1 MPATALRR
9 SRRPG
14 KHQNLSAAPDPKAPG
29 SPTTNYK
36 VTGIRVLRSE
46 WAKFWTLRSTLIT
59 LGVAVFLLV
68 LFGAIAS
75 FTYSPDAVATGGP
88 PGPGSGDGDSDPVSL
103 ALTGVSFAQ
112 LAIGVLGVLLAA
124 GEYSTGMIRSTLAA
138 VPRRLPVLWSKAA
151 VIGPIA
157 LVLTTLGALAAF
169 QLGTFGLDG
178 ERIALSL
185 SDDGVLRSLVGAGVY
200 LGLVAVFG
208 VALGVLLR
216 NSAGA
221 IAALVGVLL
230 ILPGL
235 ASLLPDSW
243 YDTLSP
249 YFPSNAGSAV
259 YALHESSDAL
269 SPGVGLAVFAC
280 WVALTLAGAAYRL
293 VKTDV

>member
-1 MPATALRR
+1 MPGTTLRR
-9 SRRPG
+9 IQRPG
-14 KHQNLSAAPDPKAPG
+14 KSPNLSTAPESKPATPMAK
-29 SPTTNYK
+29 YK

-46 WAKFWTLRSTLIT
+46 WSKFWTLRSSWIT

-75 FTYSPDAVATGGP
+75 YTYSPDAVVTNGP
-88 PGPGSGDGDSDPVSL
+88 PGTGGGGDSNAVSL

-112 LAIGVLGVLLAA
+112 LAIGVLGVLLSA
-124 GEYSTGMIRSTLAA
+124 GEYSTGMIRSTIAA

-151 VIGPIA
+151 VLGPIA
-157 LVLTTLGALAAF
+157 LILTTIGALAAF
-169 QLGTFGLDG
+169 QLGTPGLDG
-178 ERIALSL
+178 EKIALSL
-185 SDDGVLRSLVGAGVY
+185 SDDGVLRSLAGAGVY

-216 NSAGA
+216 NSSGA

-235 ASLLPDSW
+235 ASLLPDSM

-249 YFPSNAGSAV
+249 YFPNNAGSAV
-259 YALHESSDAL
+259 YALHESSNAL
-269 SPGVGLAVFAC
+269 SPGAGLAVFAG

-293 VKTDV
+293 AKTDV

>member
-1 MPATALRR
+1 MPATV
-9 SRRPG
+9 SRRNRRPS
-14 KHQNLSAAPDPKAPG
+14 LSAAPDPTAPAPTAPA
-29 SPTTNYK
+29 SPAKYR
-36 VTGIRVLRSE
+36 VTGPRVLRSE
-46 WAKFWTLRSTLIT
+46 WAKFWTLRSSWIT

-68 LFGAIAS
+68 LFGTIAAY
-75 FTYSPDAVATGGP
+75 TYSPDAVGNGGP
-88 PGPGSGDGDSDPVSL
+88 PGPGSGSGDSDAVSL

-112 LAIGVLGVLLAA
+112 LAVGVLGVLLAA

-157 LVLTTLGALAAF
+157 LILTTLGALAAF
-169 QLGTFGLDG
+169 QLGAPGLDG
-178 ERIALSL
+178 EKIALSL
-185 SDDGVLRSLVGAGVY
+185 GDDGVLRSLAGAGLY

-216 NSAGA
+216 SSAGA

-259 YALHESSDAL
+259 YALHQSSDAL
-269 SPGVGLAVFAC
+269 SPGAGLAVFAG
-280 WVALTLAGAAYRL
+280 WVALALAGAAWRL
-293 VKTDV
+293 ARTDA

>member
-1 MPATALRR
+1 MTVTSLAPA
-9 SRRPG
+9 P
-14 KHQNLSAAPDPKAPG
+14 APDR
-29 SPTTNYK
+29 TTKYK
-36 VTGIRVLRSE
+36 VTGPRVLRAE
-46 WAKFWTLRSTLIT
+46 WAKFWSLRSTWIT

-75 FTYSPDAVATGGP
+75 YTYSPDAVAAGGP
-88 PGPGSGDGDSDPVSL
+88 PGPGSGSGDSDAVSL

-124 GEYSTGMIRSTLAA
+124 GEYTTGMIRSTLAA

-157 LVLTTLGALAAF
+157 VVLTTIGALAAF
-169 QLGTFGLDG
+169 QLGVPGLDG
-178 ERIALSL
+178 EKIALSL
-185 SDDGVLRSLVGAGVY
+185 SDDGVLRSLAGAGVY

-208 VALGVLLR
+208 VALGMLIR
-216 NSAGA
+216 SSAGA
-221 IAALVGVLL
+221 IAALVGILL

-259 YALHESSDAL
+259 YALHQSSDAL
-269 SPGVGLAVFAC
+269 SPGAGLAVFAG
-280 WVALTLAGAAYRL
+280 WVALALAGAAFRL
-293 VKTDV
+293 VRTDA